1 MAARGALFFLADLKV
16 FFRGKACVAANNPQ
30 GANAPRPNRPDRS
43 TLMARVKMKRAPGAA
58 AADPLVGLYFHVLRE
73 DGSARNQGKVIAAVA
88 PGSVYLVLYFE
99 WLGGSASSTELL
111 WVEDMRRCRFYRDGE
126 EMREAFDC
134 VLPKGDAQEES

>member
-1 MAARGALFFLADLKV
+1 MAARGARFFLADLKA

-43 TLMARVKMKRAPGAA
+43 TLMARVKGKRAHGA
-58 AADPLVGLYFHVLRE
+58 AADPLVGLYFHALRE

-99 WLGGSASSTELL
+99 WRGGSASSTELL
-111 WVEDMRRCRFYRDGE
+111 WVEDMRRCRFYQDGE
-126 EMREAFDC
+126 EMREAFDHI
-134 VLPKGDAQEES
+134 LPKGDVRGES